1 MDAVEFL
8 FSLAHIDERFSYL
21 GRLLRWLIL
30 ADGDFDGWWSFLI
43 LYDGVY
49 GELGSI
55 FDNETRRRLEEIR
68 ERVAGAVAKAWLL
81 YETRGEVE
89 ADV

>member
-8 FSLAHIDERFSYL
+8 LSLAHIDDRFERL

-81 YETRGEVE
+81 YEARGEVE
-89 ADV
+89 VDV